1 MAEVAI
7 GNLKILNVTKTLG
20 AGVEDDFKFSV
31 PPGGVG
37 LLKESTFHLKRSAPL
52 SDLFGGA
59 SLQPAPGDGGSV
71 QTSEDVKIKSL
82 EVVKQGASERTN
94 LLSGEPNIK
103 EFAGNGMLA
112 HLFTVIETLE
122 NNEDVVCK
130 VRNDDTVPVRISLTL
145 WFAVKPRERR
155 IAGQEPNEP
164 PVRRSAAPVTA
175 E

>member
-7 GNLKILNVTKTLG
+7 GNLKILNSTKLLA
-20 AGVEDDFKFSV
+20 AGEEQDFSFKV

-37 LLKESTFHLKRSAPL
+37 LLKESTFHLKRATPL
-52 SDLFGGA
+52 SNLFGGA
-59 SLQPAPGDGGSV
+59 TLIPAPGEGGSV
-71 QTSEDVKIKSL
+71 QTSEDVIVKSL

-94 LLSGEPNIK
+94 LLSGNCNIK
-103 EFAGNGMLA
+103 EFAGNGMLSK
-112 HLFTVIETLE
+112 LFTVIETLE

-130 VRNDDTVPVRISLTL
+130 IRNDDTVSVRVSLTL

-155 IAGQEPNEP
+155 IAAQPGREEKPESVP
-164 PVRRSAAPVTA
+164 SIR

>member
-1 MAEVAI
+1 MAEVEL
-7 GNLKILNVTKTLG
+7 GNLKIINVTKTLASG
-20 AGVEDDFKFSV
+20 EEQDFSFKV

-37 LLKESTFHLKRSAPL
+37 LLKESTFHLKRSSAL
-52 SDLFGGA
+52 A
-59 SLQPAPGDGGSV
+59 EPGEGGSKL
-71 QTSEDVKIKSL
+71 TSEDVIVKSL

-94 LLSGEPNIK
+94 LLSGNCNIK

-130 VRNDDTVPVRISLTL
+130 VRNDDTVPVRVSLTL

-155 IAGQEPNEP
+155 IAAQPGRETKPEPVPSFRE
-164 PVRRSAAPVTA
+164 
-175 E
+175 

>member
-1 MAEVAI
+1 MADIAI
-7 GNLKILNVTKTLG
+7 GNLKIINVTKTLG
-20 AGVEDDFKFSV
+20 AAVEDDFKFSV

-37 LLKESTFHLKRSAPL
+37 LMKESTFHLKRSTPL
-52 SDLFGGA
+52 SFLFGA
-59 SLQPAPGDGGSV
+59 TLLPAPGDAGSV
-71 QTSEDVKIKSL
+71 QTSEDIKIKSL
-82 EVVKQGASERTN
+82 EVVKQGNSERTN
-94 LLSGEPNIK
+94 LLSGECNIK

-122 NNEDVVCK
+122 NNEDVVIK
-130 VRNDDTVPVRISLTL
+130 VRNDDTVAVRISLTL

-164 PVRRSAAPVTA
+164 TRRSAAPAPVTA